1 MESFVSPT
9 STLTITPLMRSI
21 YVNGARV
28 IDKLLELGVDI
39 NSQVEANGNLTGKCE
54 HMISIF
60 SSPKFT
66 KGHFFLQKRTFRR
79 ILIDFL
85 AVMLSVQC
93 NNLTVVR
100 RLLESDSPPAN
111 LACQDNNCRTVLH
124 HATLASKWGYW
135 ENTEMVK
142 LLIEAGALLND
153 EGRVLFCYRIFLIS
167 FP

>member
-66 KGHFFLQKRTFRR
+66 KGHFFAKK
-79 ILIDFL
+79 DFQ
-85 AVMLSVQC
+85 ADFNRFFSC
-93 NNLTVVR
+93 YVVGSMQQPDR
-100 RLLESDSPPAN
+100 GEK
-111 LACQDNNCRTVLH
+111 
-124 HATLASKWGYW
+124 TLG
-135 ENTEMVK
+135 
-142 LLIEAGALLND
+142 I
-153 EGRVLFCYRIFLIS
+153 
-167 FP
+167 